1 MIGTIIV
8 GFIVGLLARA
18 LHPGDDNIGWIWTII
33 LGILGSFV
41 GGWVGQAAGWFQP
54 GQPAACSQSM
64 DPVRRR
70 GSNRCPHGAR
80 QKSSQHASIC
90 WVAN

>member
-41 GGWVGQAAGWFQP
+41 GGWVGQAAGWYQP
-54 GQPAACSQSM
+54 GQPAG
-64 DPVRRR
+64 VFWRL
-70 GSNRCPHGAR
+70 
-80 QKSSQHASIC
+80 
-90 WVAN
+90 

>member
-41 GGWVGQAAGWFQP
+41 GGWVGQAAGWYQP
-54 GQPAACSQSM
+54 GQPAGDSVYFGGHRLAVFVLQS
-64 DPVRRR
+64 PWHQN
-70 GSNRCPHGAR
+70 GQEIS
-80 QKSSQHASIC
+80 
-90 WVAN
+90 

>member
-41 GGWVGQAAGWFQP
+41 GGWVGQAAGWYQE
-54 GQPAACSQSM
+54 GQPAGWFVSTLVAI
-64 DPVRRR
+64 VLLFLYYKIR
-70 GSNRCPHGAR
+70 GIKMG
-80 QKSSQHASIC
+80 KK
-90 WVAN
+90 